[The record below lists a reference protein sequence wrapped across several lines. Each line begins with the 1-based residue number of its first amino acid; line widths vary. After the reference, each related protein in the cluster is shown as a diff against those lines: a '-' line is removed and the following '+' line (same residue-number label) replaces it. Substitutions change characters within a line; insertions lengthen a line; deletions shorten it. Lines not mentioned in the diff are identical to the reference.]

1 MSQNVS
7 EILPTSSSNTN
18 LVKLGCSGNE
28 KVVSLDDGF
37 QVNVYLFIIV
47 NTLNAIFGLLS
58 NSVVIFTVYRD
69 KLLGKVLKA
78 LTMLLA
84 IQGVFCAVVI
94 QPLYVASNFIVLA
107 NIYNPSKLSYCTV
120 VAILSSG
127 TKLSLGFSIVT
138 MLGITVERYT
148 AVIHPYKYMT
158 CKRSF
163 GKTLLFLLAI
173 LETHFVLSD
182 LWTWYKNIS
191 KILTALLTFIP
202 YVFTVYAY
210 VKIYFKLR
218 ELDKVWGNFNQGTV
232 SRRNSK
238 KKQSL
243 TSLLVVGTY
252 LVCYL
257 PMVITR
263 SLNLDKEHLFVQLY
277 LLPWFT
283 TLLFCS
289 FSVNAVV
296 YGWRTV
302 KMFFLQS
309 DRA

>member
-1 MSQNVS
+1 M
-7 EILPTSSSNTN
+7 
-18 LVKLGCSGNE
+18 LV
-28 KVVSLDDGF
+28 
-37 QVNVYLFIIV
+37 
-47 NTLNAIFGLLS
+47 
-58 NSVVIFTVYRD
+58 
-69 KLLGKVLKA
+69 
-78 LTMLLA
+78 
-84 IQGVFCAVVI
+84 
-94 QPLYVASNFIVLA
+94 
-107 NIYNPSKLSYCTV
+107 
-120 VAILSSG
+120 
-127 TKLSLGFSIVT
+127 
-138 MLGITVERYT
+138 
-148 AVIHPYKYMT
+148 
-158 CKRSF
+158 
-163 GKTLLFLLAI
+163 I
-173 LETHFVLSD
+173 LETHFILSD

-218 ELDKVWGNFNQGTV
+218 ELDKVWGNCNQGTV

-263 SLNLDKEHLFVQLY
+263 SLNLDKEHLVVQLY
-277 LLPWFT
+277 LLRWFS

-296 YGWRTV
+296 YGWQSV
-302 KMFFLQS
+302 KMFYSKLVAHRS
-309 DRA
+309 DQQGISQR